1 LNTFDF
7 VILAVLA
14 IGAFAGFRKGLIT
27 GIARFLGK
35 IAAVVVA
42 VLFHDEFL
50 SIIDSALNVKVKV
63 TPAING
69 FLSGVIAAKIDQNM
83 PGSGDDLLEPVLS
96 NATTLLTDYLLKI
109 SSLIILFLAAGFIIN
124 LFISLFIK
132 PLAKSLSLVN
142 RGGGLIFG
150 FLSSLIVVCLVVGLI
165 TPFLTA
171 TPWGVSN
178 LAYSATYPFVSQ
190 GYDLIRALV
199 SSFADGTLTNPLE
212 NLPFNWF
219 TPI

>member
-1 LNTFDF
+1 MNTFDF
-7 VILAVLA
+7 LILAVLA
-14 IGAFAGFRKGLIT
+14 IGAFAGFRKGFIT

-35 IAAVVVA
+35 IAAVVIA

-50 SIIDSALNVKVKV
+50 SIADGAFSLKAKI
-63 TPAING
+63 TPTIND
-69 FLSGVIAAKIDQNM
+69 FLSGVLAGKIDQSE
-83 PGSGDDLLEPVLS
+83 PAFSEALLEPFLS
-96 NATTLLTDYLLKI
+96 NTTVLVTNYFLKI
-109 SSLIILFLAAGFIIN
+109 SSLIILFLIAGFGIN

-150 FLSSLIVVCLVVGLI
+150 FFSSMVGVCLIVGLI

-171 TPWGVSN
+171 TTWGVNN
-178 LAYSATYPFVSQ
+178 LSYSVTYPFVSR
-190 GYDLIRALV
+190 GYDLILSLV
-199 SSFADGTLTNPLE
+199 SSFADGTLANPFE
-212 NLPFNWF
+212 NLPIDWQ

>member
-14 IGAFAGFRKGLIT
+14 IGAIAGFRKGLIT

-50 SIIDSALNVKVKV
+50 SLADSALNLKVKI
-63 TPAING
+63 TPTVNG
-69 FLSGVIAAKIDQNM
+69 FLSKAIAGRTGQSEPAF
-83 PGSGDDLLEPVLS
+83 SEALLEPVLS
-96 NATTLLTDYLLKI
+96 NTTAIVTDYLLKI
-109 SSLIILFLAAGFIIN
+109 SSLIILFLIAGFLIN
-124 LFISLFIK
+124 LIISLFIK
-132 PLAKSLSLVN
+132 PLAKSLSLIN
-142 RGGGLIFG
+142 RGGGFLFG
-150 FLSSLIVVCLVVGLI
+150 FLSSMIGICLIVGLI

-171 TPWGVSN
+171 TSWGVSN
-178 LAYSATYPFVSQ
+178 LANSITYPFVSQ
-190 GYDLIRALV
+190 GYDLILGLI
-199 SSFADGTLTNPLE
+199 SSFADGTLTNPFE